1 MNKSFNLE
9 YDFRSYKFVLD
20 FDLIDNDF
28 IDWYQSFRY
37 FDDEYQSNEPEIET
51 DNFFYSRF
59 LKRK

>member
-20 FDLIDNDF
+20 SDLLDDDF

-37 FDDEYQSNEPEIET
+37 FDDEYQPNEPEIEN
-51 DNFFYSRF
+51 DNFFYERF